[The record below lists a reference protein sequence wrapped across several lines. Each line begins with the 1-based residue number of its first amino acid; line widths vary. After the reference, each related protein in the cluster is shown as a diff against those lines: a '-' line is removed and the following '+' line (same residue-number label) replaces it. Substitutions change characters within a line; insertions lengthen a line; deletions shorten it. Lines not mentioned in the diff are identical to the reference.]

1 MNLKTVPIPKDFTYE
16 DLQDAYDSVRPAPEI
31 IFVGPDMLTAI
42 KAKFTATQRFVSATT
57 GFMGLRFNSAVIVP
71 NKHSPVSG
79 HNIELVYDDDF
90 DEFTEWVKSE
100 QEKAKAPK
108 YNKEFRQFVDRR
120 AKISR
125 LGKNQQRG
133 RLQRLG
139 QRR

>member
-1 MNLKTVPIPKDFTYE
+1 MHLRDFKPG
-16 DLQDAYDSVRPAPEI
+16 DLITLDGNSAWEVMYDGTHKYIRGDAYTH
-31 IFVGPDMLTAI
+31 GY
-42 KAKFTATQRFVSATT
+42 TT
-57 GFMGLRFNSAVIVP
+57 GAQPGGGLTILIDYGTW
-71 NKHSPVSG
+71 H
-79 HNIELVYDDDF
+79 LYDDF
-90 DEFTEWVKSE
+90 DEFTKWVKSE
-100 QEKAKAPK
+100 QEKAKATK

>member
-1 MNLKTVPIPKDFTYE
+1 MGISHKKLEQMYETLSVGSTEPNIVLTTAAGWKYIYHKFSVTVE
-16 DLQDAYDSVRPAPEI
+16 
-31 IFVGPDMLTAI
+31 
-42 KAKFTATQRFVSATT
+42 
-57 GFMGLRFNSAVIVP
+57 
-71 NKHSPVSG
+71 
-79 HNIELVYDDDF
+79 DDF

-108 YNKEFRQFVDRR
+108 FNKEFRQFVDRR

-125 LGKNQQRG
+125 LGKNQYRG